1 MLERQT
7 SSLAGWLARTFGSY
21 VPPRV
26 PSTPPGFPSPSRW
39 KRASGTTRGGA
50 GGGGY
55 THKASLT
62 GPLIAFDAPRQP
74 VWCPRDYAAFARE
87 GFAQNAIVY
96 RAVRM
101 IAEAAASVPLLL
113 MDGAREIDAHPLL
126 DLLARPNPRA
136 TGTELLESLYGHL
149 LVAGNAY
156 VEAVALDGQVRE
168 LYALRPDRMKVV
180 PGPSGWPEAFDYTLD
195 GRTLR
200 IPQDSLVPGAQLPPI
215 LHLALFNP
223 LDDHYGFAPLE
234 AAAQALDLHNT
245 AGDWNKALLD
255 NAARPSG
262 ALIYGGTGSLS
273 DDQFERLKGE
283 LEASFQG
290 AGNAG
295 RPMLLE
301 GGLDWKPLGLSPREM
316 DFEAARAGAAREI
329 ALALG
334 VPPMLLG
341 LPGDNTYANYAEAN
355 RALWRQSVLPL
366 VKRVSGALGAW
377 LAAADGCPLTLVPDL
392 DQVDALAAERTELWS
407 RVGAAGFLSDGEK
420 RAAVGYGPAG
430 PVAP

>member
-1 MLERQT
+1 MLA
-7 SSLAGWLARTFGSY
+7 SLFDAFRPR
-21 VPPRV
+21 PPE
-26 PSTPPGFPSPSRW
+26 G
-39 KRASGTTRGGA
+39 
-50 GGGGY
+50 
-55 THKASLT
+55 KASRTAALVALLT
-62 GPLIAFDAPRQP
+62 QGRAR
-74 VWCPRDYAAFARE
+74 WSPRDYAGLARE
-87 GFAQNAIVY
+87 GFARNAVAY
-96 RAVRM
+96 RAVRL
-101 IAEAAASVPLLL
+101 ISEAAASVPLLL
-113 MDGAREIDAHPLL
+113 MDGSREVDAHPLL

-136 TGTELLESLYGHL
+136 TGTEFLESVYGHL

-156 VEAVALDGQVRE
+156 VEAVALGGQVRE

-200 IPQDSLVPGAQLPPI
+200 IPQDSLLPGAQLPPI

-234 AAAQALDLHNT
+234 AAAQALDLHNS

-273 DDQFERLKGE
+273 EDQFERLKGE

-301 GGLDWKPLGLSPREM
+301 GGLDWKPLGLSPKEM

-341 LPGDNTYANYAEAN
+341 LPGDNTFANYAEAN
-355 RALWRQSVLPL
+355 RVLWRQSVLPL
-366 VKRVSGALGAW
+366 VKRVAGALGTW
-377 LAAADGCPLTLVPDL
+377 LAAADGRPLTLVPDL
-392 DQVDALAAERTELWS
+392 DQVDALAAERSELWG
-407 RVGAAGFLSDGEK
+407 RVGAADFLSDAEK
-420 RAAVGYGPAG
+420 RAAVGYSPDG